1 MALERWVGIC
11 PVENE
16 SVNEERSKQR
26 KFHVLNP
33 EIGMYML
40 CQGNFD
46 GYEESICNN
55 LFKKQDLKGQVDL
68 DYKKHQ
74 MSG

>member
-1 MALERWVGIC
+1 MSANHKSSEEEALEMALERWVGIC

-40 CQGNFD
+40 C
-46 GYEESICNN
+46 
-55 LFKKQDLKGQVDL
+55 
-68 DYKKHQ
+68 
-74 MSG
+74 